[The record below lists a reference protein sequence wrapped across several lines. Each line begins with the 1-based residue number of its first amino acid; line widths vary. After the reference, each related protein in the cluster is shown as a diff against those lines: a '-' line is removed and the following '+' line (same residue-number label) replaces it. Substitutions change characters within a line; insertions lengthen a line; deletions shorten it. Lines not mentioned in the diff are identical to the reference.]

1 MRHGLGMKRALASA
15 GGLAAILAIAISAAG
30 AATPRISVEQVDTSR
45 YPLITA
51 TVIVPGSEKIK
62 NPVLELSEKG
72 HNQTIET
79 QTGGSS
85 QAAIAL
91 ALDVSRSM
99 KGAPLSAARQAAQTF
114 IQKKRPNDLVGIY
127 SFGHTATPV
136 QAPDTDKDVLGSAL
150 SGVPLD
156 TVEGTALYDSIKQAS
171 RDLAS
176 EPTLTKVLVVLTDG
190 DDTTK
195 TTLADAIKVAKSAG
209 VTVDAIAIGAK
220 TAPKA
225 LKDVATATGGHVF
238 AADRSAQGITQVYTQ
253 IAQEIRNTYRLQ
265 YTSHGD
271 GVVPIE
277 VSLKGYDSGV
287 QSVDLRAPAA
297 KIVAAGGTVS
307 AISKRSS
314 TGLALAI
321 VIGLVVMGAVLLLMR
336 QPRETILARRLDR
349 YTTAERIGVARREKA
364 AEGISLRN
372 LLIRRGERSF
382 GGSSYFKRI
391 AGLLERADMPM
402 RAAEFAAIQAGAA
415 VGLFLVGFV
424 LVGFIPALIGLD
436 RRSHPARVRRA
447 QEGRQAAPQLR
458 GSARRHARRGGLVT
472 ARRPVLPAGDVDDRA
487 RRARPDGQGVPA
499 RRDRDAPRAPARRGA
514 AGDGRAAR
522 VEELRVRR
530 AGREHPAPGRRLALR
545 HPRHGL
551 RHRARPRAVRPQGQG
566 PDRDGPRL
574 GLRAGRHADV
584 PVPADLARRP
594 PVRAPALGP
603 DGGQL
608 HGRGR
613 ARVHGTRRPRLPQDR
628 QLQVLRPRC

>member
-15 GGLAAILAIAISAAG
+15 GGLAAILAIAVSASG
-30 AATPRISVEQVDTSR
+30 AAAPRISVEQVDTSR

-51 TVIVPGSEKIK
+51 TVLAPGSDKIK
-62 NPVLELSEKG
+62 DPVLALSEKG
-72 HNQTIET
+72 DAQTIET

-99 KGAPLSAARQAAQTF
+99 KGAPLAAARQAAQTF

-195 TTLADAIKVAKSAG
+195 TKLADAIKVAKSAG
-209 VTVDAIAIGAK
+209 VTVDAIAIGTT
-220 TAPKA
+220 TAPQA
-225 LKDVATATGGHVF
+225 LKNIAKATGGHVF

-277 VSLKGYDSGV
+277 VSLKGYDTGV
-287 QSVDLRAPAA
+287 TSVDLRAPAA

-314 TGLALAI
+314 TGLLLAI
-321 VIGLVVMGAVLLLMR
+321 VIGLVVMGAILLIMR

-349 YTTAERIGVARREKA
+349 YTTAERIGVVRREKA
-364 AEGISLRN
+364 EQGVSLRN

-424 LVGFIPALIGLD
+424 LVGFIPAVIGLLVGAILPEFVVRKKAAKRRRNFEDQLGDTLAAVASSLRAGQSFQQAMSTIALDGPDPMAKEFQRVETETRLGRPPDEALQAMAERLASKNFEFVVLAVNIQRQVGGSLSDILDMVSDTVRGRVQFARKVKALTAMGRASAYVLVGMPMFLFLLIWLVD
-436 RRSHPARVRRA
+436 RPYVRPLWA
-447 QEGRQAAPQLR
+447 QTAGNFMVVAGLVSM
-458 GSARRHARRGGLVT
+458 GLGGLVC
-472 ARRPVLPAGDVDDRA
+472 RKIVNFKY
-487 RRARPDGQGVPA
+487 
-499 RRDRDAPRAPARRGA
+499 
-514 AGDGRAAR
+514 
-522 VEELRVRR
+522 
-530 AGREHPAPGRRLALR
+530 
-545 HPRHGL
+545 
-551 RHRARPRAVRPQGQG
+551 
-566 PDRDGPRL
+566 
-574 GLRAGRHADV
+574 
-584 PVPADLARRP
+584 
-594 PVRAPALGP
+594 
-603 DGGQL
+603 
-608 HGRGR
+608 
-613 ARVHGTRRPRLPQDR
+613 
-628 QLQVLRPRC
+628 